1 MLCLVC
7 HCYACHNEA
16 EHRCQVIICFASTTS
31 AELHGEI
38 PCPFTSFAS
47 PSSSDFALHAKHIP
61 LDFTHALFR
70 AKSVCVKSLT
80 PKLPFQ
86 TPPRNWETD
95 GNPRTK
101 TLNRPT
107 ALKTGESPR
116 NLASMTQRCFTSI
129 PYSIMLLL
137 FPCAIVRAGA
147 CI

>member
-70 AKSVCVKSLT
+70 AKSVCIKSLT
-80 PKLPFQ
+80 PKLPFKHLQ
-86 TPPRNWETD
+86 ET
-95 GNPRTK
+95 GK
-101 TLNRPT
+101 LMETLEPK
-107 ALKTGESPR
+107 L
-116 NLASMTQRCFTSI
+116 SI
-129 PYSIMLLL
+129 AQLPSKLEK
-137 FPCAIVRAGA
+137 VQET
-147 CI
+147 